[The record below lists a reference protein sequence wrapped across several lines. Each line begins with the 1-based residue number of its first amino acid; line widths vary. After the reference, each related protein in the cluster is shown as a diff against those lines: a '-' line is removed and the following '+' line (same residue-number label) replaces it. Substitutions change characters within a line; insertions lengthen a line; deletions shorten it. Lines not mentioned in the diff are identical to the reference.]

1 MSGTPHF
8 YSIAV
13 SILPPSKLMLYLSP
27 ESFINILM
35 KTWGRFYSSV
45 YAMSWHFFNKT
56 EYENSI
62 KKKWQPATQT

>member
-1 MSGTPHF
+1 
-8 YSIAV
+8 
-13 SILPPSKLMLYLSP
+13 MLYLSP

-45 YAMSWHFFNKT
+45 YGMSWHFFNKT

-62 KKKWQPATQT
+62 KKKWQSATQT